1 VRLLNGHSSAAH
13 SIIERAG
20 PVNDA
25 AWGVEKNLLEISPD
39 RLFEGGFAQKVS
51 HPRNLPTLSSA
62 KRTVEISPALQH
74 WVTVALTSLVR
85 EADG

>member
-1 VRLLNGHSSAAH
+1 MRLLNGHSSAAH

-51 HPRNLPTLSSA
+51 HPVTCLPFRPRSGRLKLA
-62 KRTVEISPALQH
+62 QRFRT
-74 WVTVALTSLVR
+74 
-85 EADG
+85 G